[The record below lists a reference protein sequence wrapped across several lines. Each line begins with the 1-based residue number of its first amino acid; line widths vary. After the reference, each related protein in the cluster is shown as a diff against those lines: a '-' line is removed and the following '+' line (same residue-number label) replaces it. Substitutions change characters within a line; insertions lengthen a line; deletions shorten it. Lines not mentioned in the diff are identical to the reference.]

1 MSDRRKE
8 KEGKLAPGLL
18 VLLRLAI
25 LGALAI
31 SIYLAWTSLSGKAVA
46 GCGADSNCDKVLPSR
61 WGYWFGLPVS
71 VVALL
76 LYVAVFAFTFRM
88 RLQRYSAGN
97 RKLWSAIFSTSI
109 ILIGVSSCL

>member
-31 SIYLAWTSLSGKAVA
+31 SIYLAWTSLSGKAA
-46 GCGADSNCDKVLPSR
+46 PRMPPS
-61 WGYWFGLPVS
+61 
-71 VVALL
+71 
-76 LYVAVFAFTFRM
+76 
-88 RLQRYSAGN
+88 
-97 RKLWSAIFSTSI
+97 SI
-109 ILIGVSSCL
+109 